1 MSTSPAA
8 ANAAGVRRFPLSFGL
23 LAISTALVGGIVW
36 ISALAQTPGS
46 RMAVSADRFLDSLDD
61 AQKQKATFKF
71 DDAERLN
78 WHFIPRERKGLSI
91 KEMTPAQRS
100 LAFGLVAS
108 GLGSSGFQ
116 KVTTIMSLEQ
126 ILKDQ
131 EKGSGPVRD
140 PELYFVS
147 IFGDPNATGR
157 WGWRFEGHH
166 LSMNVTVEDGKIVS
180 ATPIFFGANPA
191 EVRQGPRQGLRTLG
205 DLEDAALRVVQALKP
220 EQAKKAVVEAKAASD
235 VRSANMPQAPTD
247 AAVGVGYGELDE
259 DQKKMMQNLV
269 HSFAREMPAEVAE
282 AWLSEIIAAG
292 ADEVKFAW
300 MGPAD
305 RTQPHAFRVQG
316 PTFLIE
322 FNNTQNTANHIH
334 TFWRS
339 MLGDFGNTV
348 KK

>member
-1 MSTSPAA
+1 MNTSPAGEGRS
-8 ANAAGVRRFPLSFGL
+8 NMNRFPLSFGL
-23 LAISTALVGGIVW
+23 LAISTALVGGVVW
-36 ISALAQTPGS
+36 ISAWAQTPGS
-46 RMAVSADRFLDSLDD
+46 RMAVAADRFLDALDD

-78 WHFIPRERKGLSI
+78 WHFIPRERKGLSV

-108 GLGSSGFQ
+108 GLGASGFQ

-126 ILKDQ
+126 ILRDQ

-147 IFGDPNATGR
+147 IFGDPNGQGR

-205 DLEDAALRVVQALKP
+205 DLEDAALRVVQALTP
-220 EQAKKAVVEAKAASD
+220 DQSKKAIVEAKAASD
-235 VRSANMPQAPTD
+235 VRSANAPQAPSD
-247 AAVGVGYGELDE
+247 AAVGVKYGELDE
-259 DQKKMMQNLV
+259 NQQKMLQNLV
-269 HSFAREMPAEVAE
+269 LSFAREMPADVAQAWQEEIVGAGVEEVH
-282 AWLSEIIAAG
+282 
-292 ADEVKFAW
+292 FAW

-339 MLGDFGNTV
+339 MLGDFGNPV